1 MIILIT
7 PYFFLTYYENTDGY
21 MISSITI
28 WFFFV
33 LVNAYYGGALV
44 MYFASE
50 ISIPFETTSDVLR
63 AYPDWK
69 LITEKALQVFFQGNS
84 VPQGEEDLY
93 SDFMDRLNNDP
104 EDTTIADV
112 KEGLSKLD
120 EEQAV
125 LFTLSSSYKAFFRSN
140 PFHDQKYLE
149 YKHSKLDAKQ

>member
-1 MIILIT
+1 
-7 PYFFLTYYENTDGY
+7 
-21 MISSITI
+21 
-28 WFFFV
+28 
-33 LVNAYYGGALV
+33 

-69 LITEKALQVFFQGNS
+69 LITEKNLQVFFQGNS
-84 VPQGEEDLY
+84 VPQGEEELY
-93 SDFMDRLNNDP
+93 SDFLDRLNTDP
-104 EDTTIADV
+104 EASVADV
-112 KEGLSKLD
+112 KEGLSRLD

-149 YKHSKLDAKQ
+149 YIPI